1 MLLGIPGDNTYSN
14 YLEANRT
21 FWRQT
26 VLPLADAGRSTR
38 SAAWLAPAFGDGL
51 RLRPDID
58 AIEALSTERAA
69 LWQRVEAATFLT
81 LNEKRAAIGYGPV
94 DGGDRLAV
102 TCIVG
107 ARLRLASLPASRVH
121 AVSVTSRRTI
131 ARVDGRR
138 VERKLSR
145 PTSTCA
151 SASAT
156 GADQCTPT
164 PSPRSTSRLFPTK
177 ARSRAMPRCSAARTS
192 ATTWCMPGAFRE
204 SLQNAAPPASSC
216 CSSTIRPNRSAPGP
230 HLAEDSRGLYA
241 RGQLLP
247 DVARA
252 REVLS
257 LMRAGALDGLSI
269 GFRTVDGNRDRRTG
283 RRRLDK
289 VDLWEISV
297 VTFPMQP
304 EARIETV
311 KVSGRSSG
319 LPTEREFE
327 RWLTRDAGLTRSTA
341 RAIIRS
347 GFRDFARKQD
357 AAGTD
362 DPRLADV
369 LGRLRKAMI
378 LPHWPEADMK
388 CRGHIVHLADASDA
402 AARPASAR

>member
-1 MLLGIPGDNTYSN
+1 MHTH
-14 YLEANRT
+14 AFT
-21 FWRQT
+21 
-26 VLPLADAGRSTR
+26 PLDLKAVSDEGS
-38 SAAWLAPAFGDGL
+38 F
-51 RLRPDID
+51 
-58 AIEALSTERAA
+58 E
-69 LWQRVEAATFLT
+69 
-81 LNEKRAAIGYGPV
+81 GY
-94 DGGDRLAV
+94 
-102 TCIVG
+102 
-107 ARLRLASLPASRVH
+107 ASLFNREDLGHDV
-121 AVSVTSRRTI
+121 V
-131 ARVDGRR
+131 
-138 VERKLSR
+138 
-145 PTSTCA
+145 
-151 SASAT
+151 
-156 GADQCTPT
+156 
-164 PSPRSTSRLFPTK
+164 
-177 ARSRAMPRCSAARTS
+177 
-192 ATTWCMPGAFRE
+192 MPGAFRD
-204 SLQNAAPPASSC
+204 SLAKRGTAGIKLLFQHNPAEPIG
-216 CSSTIRPNRSAPGP
+216 TWT

-311 KVSGRSSG
+311 KSGRLTG

-357 AAGTD
+357 AAGPS

-369 LGRLRKAMI
+369 LGRLRKAMNQ
-378 LPHWPEADMK
+378 
-388 CRGHIVHLADASDA
+388 VT
-402 AARPASAR
+402 